1 MWFIADRG
9 ARPAPARVAV
19 PAVVPVTIAAAWAV
33 LLVAELAGAPMSH
46 DALAGGSLP
55 LGAAFGI
62 FAVAWVAMV
71 LAMMLPS
78 SYPLVRAF
86 TATVAD
92 LPDRAARL
100 APFLVGYVAVWT
112 MFGFA
117 LLAAD
122 LGIHASLDGSSVHD
136 TAHAVLTSNILIVA
150 GAFQLTERKRRSL
163 SRCRE
168 PATFLRRHDPQLVA
182 GSARGVALRLGVA
195 YGAHCLSSCWAL
207 MLAVFALGSPEL
219 AWMGLFGGVMVYE
232 KVGRHGPAV
241 ARPAGAALLVA
252 SVVLAL
258 S

>member
-55 LGAAFGI
+55 LGTAFGI

-100 APFLVGYVAVWT
+100 APFLVG
-112 MFGFA
+112 
-117 LLAAD
+117 
-122 LGIHASLDGSSVHD
+122 
-136 TAHAVLTSNILIVA
+136 
-150 GAFQLTERKRRSL
+150 
-163 SRCRE
+163 
-168 PATFLRRHDPQLVA
+168 
-182 GSARGVALRLGVA
+182 
-195 YGAHCLSSCWAL
+195 
-207 MLAVFALGSPEL
+207 
-219 AWMGLFGGVMVYE
+219 
-232 KVGRHGPAV
+232 
-241 ARPAGAALLVA
+241 
-252 SVVLAL
+252 
-258 S
+258 